1 MPDTF
6 TADSA
11 ARMAALFARRDDAG
25 LSPAEHA
32 ELGRLVDAW
41 QAAYNRS
48 LPPMPPG
55 WEPPV
60 LTEAMVRQALRDAG
74 RPADDEHVAMVMRG
88 VARGDGERD
97 GA

>member
-1 MPDTF
+1 MPDAF
-6 TADSA
+6 TVADA
-11 ARMAALFARRDDAG
+11 DRMSALFARRDDVG

-74 RPADDEHVAMVMRG
+74 HPAGDEQVAMAMRG
-88 VARGDGERD
+88 VARGDGTR
-97 GA
+97 